1 MSAIE
6 VKEKIS
12 MVAIN
17 RLCNDI
23 LSCDFSDVRKI
34 ESLELEINVYR
45 ESFIKYLEEQQRVLI
60 KFNIDEL
67 NEYIRLGN
75 DYNELR
81 ELISSKDYKE
91 LVTLAQD
98 ILNRVGGNDEQ
109 IY

>member
-1 MSAIE
+1 
-6 VKEKIS
+6 

-23 LSCDFSDVRKI
+23 LSCDFSNTREVD
-34 ESLELEINVYR
+34 SLELEINVYR
-45 ESFIKYLEEQQRVLI
+45 ESYIRYLEEQQRVLP

-81 ELISSKDYKE
+81 ELVDSKEYEE